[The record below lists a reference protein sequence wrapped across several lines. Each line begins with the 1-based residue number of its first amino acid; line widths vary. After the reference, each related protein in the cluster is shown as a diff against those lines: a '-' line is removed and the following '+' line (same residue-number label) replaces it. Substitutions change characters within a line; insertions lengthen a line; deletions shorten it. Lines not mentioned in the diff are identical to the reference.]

1 MRMNERHGD
10 DERLHRIA
18 EDPRYRALVRL
29 RGRISWSL
37 SIVVVAIFFG
47 YMLLVAF
54 AGAFLATPIGTLTTT
69 IGIPIGLFVILSAI
83 ALTGMYVAIANR
95 RFDAD
100 AAALLLDH
108 GA

>member
-1 MRMNERHGD
+1 MNERDGG
-10 DERLHRIA
+10 EELLHRIA

-29 RGRISWSL
+29 RGRISWGL
-37 SIVVVAIFFG
+37 SIVMVAIFFG

-54 AGAFLATPIGTLTTT
+54 AGPFLATPIGTLTMT

-83 ALTGMYVAIANR
+83 GLTAGYVAFANR
-95 RFDAD
+95 RFDTD
-100 AAALLLDH
+100 AAALLQDH